1 MSEITQPNKSEQFVK
16 FVIDLTQKDN
26 GVAAAF
32 KRADNPATE
41 YQCWEYL
48 ARFIDI
54 DKDYERLPYAT
65 IASAIAKAKAAQNGS
80 VRIGEAIARCYEDGN
95 NNDQAK
101 AKLRRLLACD
111 SIDGVCRVLR
121 PLLSLIDAKAS
132 IHLDYASLLQDLRG
146 FHFDDQQQRIKS
158 CWAQNFYRHHSSAE
172 VDA

>member
-1 MSEITQPNKSEQFVK
+1 MSEMTQSNKSTQPNKSTQFVN
-16 FVIDLTQKDN
+16 FIIDLTQTDN

-65 IASAIAKAKAAQNGS
+65 IASAIAKAKASQNGAM
-80 VRIGEAIARCYEDGN
+80 RIGEAIARCYEDGN
-95 NNDQAK
+95 NSDQAK

-111 SIDGVCRVLR
+111 DIDEACRVLR
-121 PLLSLIDAKAS
+121 PLFSLIASKAGS
-132 IHLDYASLLQDLRG
+132 PLDYASLLQDLRG
-146 FHFDDQQQRIKS
+146 FHSDEQRQRVKS
-158 CWAQNFYRHHSSAE
+158 RP
-172 VDA
+172 D

>member
-1 MSEITQPNKSEQFVK
+1 MSETTPPNKSEQFVK

-26 GVAAAF
+26 GIAAAF

-65 IASAIAKAKAAQNGS
+65 VASAIAKVKVAQNGT
-80 VRIGEAIARCYEDGN
+80 VRIGEAIARCYEEGN
-95 NNDQAK
+95 NSDQAK

-111 SIDGVCRVLR
+111 SVDEVCRVLR
-121 PLLSLIDAKAS
+121 PLFSLIASKAGVQ
-132 IHLDYASLLQDLRG
+132 LDYASLLQDLRG
-146 FHFDDQQQRIKS
+146 FRFDDQQQRIKS
-158 CWAQNFYRHHSSAE
+158 RWAQNFYRHHSTAE
-172 VDA
+172 AGV

>member
-1 MSEITQPNKSEQFVK
+1 MSATLLTSKSEQFVK
-16 FVIDLTQKDN
+16 FVIDLTQSDT

-65 IASAIAKAKAAQNGS
+65 IASAIAKAKASQNGK

-95 NNDQAK
+95 NSDQAK

-111 SIDGVCRVLR
+111 DVDEACRVLR
-121 PLLSLIDAKAS
+121 PLFSLVDSKAGVQ
-132 IHLDYASLLQDLRG
+132 LDYAALLQELRG
-146 FHFDDQQQRIKS
+146 FHFDGQRQRVKS
-158 CWAQNFYRHHSSAE
+158 RWAQNFYRHSTTVEA
-172 VDA
+172 DA